1 MTRAEEQL
9 VLVGRHADDG
19 GVDDGDLS
27 LSFIDSWLPEQI
39 PWRATGASFPIWQE
53 VTTGLPS
60 EATDWT
66 DEVAPTDGGLDP
78 AISVNGEP
86 LSQSAARD
94 RVLEL
99 ARGLLNG
106 DLDSVSPAIAGFAV
120 EALST
125 DGGPAFESPAQ
136 LYFAREV
143 QPVFPATLS
152 RLSCSCV
159 RGPPSEVPPVLTPCR
174 FGTWVS
180 SSTILLR

>member
-19 GVDDGDLS
+19 GVGDGDLAIVHR
-27 LSFIDSWLPEQI
+27 LLAP
-39 PWRATGASFPIWQE
+39 RANPFGEPTGASFPIWQE
-53 VTTGLPS
+53 VTTGLPL

-125 DGGPAFESPAQ
+125 DGGP
-136 LYFAREV
+136 R
-143 QPVFPATLS
+143 
-152 RLSCSCV
+152 
-159 RGPPSEVPPVLTPCR
+159 
-174 FGTWVS
+174 
-180 SSTILLR
+180 